1 MDEGESDYLLVTSR
15 WQKKSFKFNM
25 ITLITLITCIFQ
37 LPRRRY
43 YSSLISSSFIPKI
56 EIRGNQ
62 VIILFLNDFSGNI
75 EVIIDKELSRRG
87 GWPSS
92 RVGGYYFRR
101 RHLNDFR
108 SEVSRA
114 LTSPSLLA
122 RVRTTFA
129 FFTKVMRS
137 DWS

>member
-1 MDEGESDYLLVTSR
+1 MGEGESDYLLVTSR

-37 LPRRRY
+37 LPQWWY
-43 YSSLISSSFIPKI
+43 YSSLVSSSFILKT

-87 GWPSS
+87 GWPSR
-92 RVGGYYFRR
+92 RVGGYSFKR
-101 RHLNDFR
+101 RHLTDFR

>member
-1 MDEGESDYLLVTSR
+1 MGEGESDYLLVTSR

-37 LPRRRY
+37 LPQWWY
-43 YSSLISSSFIPKI
+43 FSSLVSSSFILKT

-87 GWPSS
+87 GLPSS
-92 RVGGYYFRR
+92 RVGGYSFRR
-101 RHLNDFR
+101 RHLTDFR

-114 LTSPSLLA
+114 FTSPSILA